1 MKNFYLTTAIDYA
14 NGSPHIGHAYEKVLS
29 DVIARHRRLLGV
41 NVHFLTGLDEHGQKV
56 QQGALAEGM
65 EPQERC
71 DLIAEEFIELLEKL
85 LISNDDYLRTT
96 QDRHKRVV
104 RTLLQQLYDRGEI
117 YQAEYSGYYSSRAE
131 QFLQEKD
138 KVDGKWPE
146 IFGEVVEV
154 TESNYFFKLG
164 QYQEWLIDFLSKN
177 DDFIQPEFR
186 RNQVL
191 EFLREPLNDLCISR
205 PRERLEWGISLPFDD
220 RYVTYVW
227 FDALVNY
234 VSAAGFGD
242 EVFDSLWPA
251 DLHVIGK
258 DILAPPHSVYWPIML
273 KALGLPLPKGI
284 LVHGWWM
291 ISGSKMSKST
301 GESVNPLE
309 LVDLRGADA
318 FRYFVMREMTV
329 GQDAD
334 FTLERFDSRYHA
346 DLGNDLG
353 NLLSRILNMTA
364 RYCEGKVPAATILE
378 KPETDL
384 GNLWDEAHVGAREL
398 FNEYKF
404 NLGLERIFVFIRGIN
419 RYAEERS
426 PWKLAKSAAVE
437 DRAKLE
443 TSLAF
448 IVEAV
453 RLGVA
458 LLAPVMPGV
467 NDQVNKLLGISATT
481 LWEEDLVW
489 DHRLAGN
496 TLGPKTILFPRD

>member
-146 IFGEVVEV
+146 IFGEVAEV

-191 EFLREPLNDLCISR
+191 EFLKEPLNDLCISR

-318 FRYFVMREMTV
+318 LRYFVMREMTV

-334 FTLERFDSRYHA
+334 FTLERFDSRYHS

-384 GNLWDEAHVGAREL
+384 GNLWDEAHVEAREL